1 MRVRLLVLVML
12 VGAAACR
19 ARGPSAPPPPVMPV
33 APADAIVKVT
43 ENGPVKA
50 TVKVWPSAPSLD
62 QPLFLELTV
71 AAEDGALV
79 QVPEQAVFGRFRVER
94 QPSDERREGD
104 RRVTV
109 RTYELQALASGK
121 HRLPPL
127 RVEVTDTRAG
137 AAPPTGSGSGSS
149 SGSGSGSPTGAVTT
163 ELLTEEV
170 PVDIAPIPGATRE
183 ASLRGGRGVLDAEVG
198 RRPMWAVI
206 IPSVAGGVLVL
217 ALLIAARLRA
227 RRQVRAQI
235 SAYDAAVSSLAQ
247 LQARGAPDEGAVDAW
262 FVELSAIVRRYLEGR
277 YDIRAPELTTEEFLV
292 VAQRAPE
299 LTAGHRELL
308 GEFMRTA
315 DQVKFAGLRPDAD
328 QCLAALRSA
337 RGFVEDTRRQAVP
350 AGLEPRPEA
359 RPA

>member
-1 MRVRLLVLVML
+1 MRALVLLALLGV
-12 VGAAACR
+12 AACR
-19 ARGPSAPPPPVMPV
+19 ARGPSEPPPTTMPV

-62 QPLFLELTV
+62 QPLFLELSV
-71 AAEDGALV
+71 AAEPGALV

-94 QPSDERREGD
+94 QPSDERTEGD

-127 RVEVTDTRAG
+127 RVEVTDTRAS
-137 AAPPTGSGSGSS
+137 ASGSGSAA
-149 SGSGSGSPTGAVTT
+149 SPPTT

-170 PVDIAPIPGATRE
+170 PVDIAPIPGATAD

-206 IPSVAGGVLVL
+206 IPSVLGGLLAL
-217 ALLIAARLRA
+217 ALLLAARLRA
-227 RRQVRAQI
+227 RRQVRAQV

-262 FVELSAIVRRYLEGR
+262 FVELSMIVRRYLEGR

-299 LTAGHRELL
+299 LTPAHRDLL
-308 GEFMRTA
+308 GAFMRTA
-315 DQVKFAGLRPDAD
+315 DQVKFAGLRPSAE
-328 QCLAALRSA
+328 QCVEALRSA
-337 RGFVEDTRRQAVP
+337 RGFVEDTRRLAGP
-350 AGLEPRPEA
+350 AGSPARPEA
-359 RPA
+359 RAA